1 MYSPCDPPK
10 FDHQDWSQFDFS
22 RWHLDGVTL
31 EAAAAAFAGLSEG
44 LFNSDEWRQR
54 FQATLPDIQRQALD
68 FFKEH
73 SRELREQIT
82 ATAKDF
88 DTRIAA
94 AQQHSDGF
102 RKSIEV
108 ATAPPMVQP
117 SPESYHLAV
126 KVATEKDVS
135 LGLPGL
141 AVRIMDPRDT
151 KLTLVESVTDRDGN
165 AILTV
170 HAESAREVDKRDTT
184 FQVLGPEGK
193 PLVNFPDAVC
203 IRIGQTETKVVTIP
217 ESPAT
222 AQHKSAA
229 LQLRSEREVRLR
241 TLAGRTETLKRER
254 QSRLDGL
261 DCRLRDNEAIITELE
276 RSEGATRASESTR
289 QAAESVQDPTKLSQP
304 KSSKKEPRPTSEK
317 RQKKS

>member
-1 MYSPCDPPK
+1 MYSPCDPPN

-31 EAAAAAFAGLSEG
+31 DAAAAAFAGLSEG

-54 FQATLPDIQRQALD
+54 FQATLPEIRRQALD

-73 SRELREQIT
+73 SRELREQLT
-82 ATAKDF
+82 GAAQGF

-94 AQQHSDGF
+94 AQQRNDGF

-108 ATAPPMVQP
+108 AAAPPVAQP
-117 SPESYHLAV
+117 SPKSYHFAV
-126 KVATEKDVS
+126 KVATEKDAG

-141 AVRIMDPRDT
+141 AVRIIDPRDT
-151 KLTLVESVTDRDGN
+151 EMTLVESVTDRDGN

-170 HAESAREVDKRDTT
+170 HAESAGEVDKRDTT
-184 FQVLGPEGK
+184 FQVLGPDGK
-193 PLVNFPDAVC
+193 LLVNFPDAVC
-203 IRIGQTETKVVTIP
+203 IRIGQTETKVIAIP

-229 LQLRSEREVRLR
+229 LQLRSEREDRLR
-241 TLAGRTETLKRER
+241 TLSGRTETLKRER
-254 QSRLDGL
+254 QSRLEGL
-261 DCRLRDNEAIITELE
+261 NCRLRDNEAIITELE
-276 RSEGATRASESTR
+276 RTEGAARASESTP
-289 QAAESVQDPTKLSQP
+289 QAAEQDQDQTELSEP
-304 KSSKKEPRPTSEK
+304 ESSKKEPRPTGEK
-317 RQKKS
+317 RRKKS